1 MEVGNMRWKWSV
13 VVLFC
18 ILSVT
23 WAQVRSEPF
32 AGGSFP
38 SLLSAIKVT
47 GPLDFCGERMPEE
60 DPEVRERLEKELLL
74 TLWNRPQALL
84 WLKRSSRFMPLIEQ
98 TLRDRGMPDDLKYI
112 VVAESAFLSYA
123 GSRKGAI
130 GFWQFTQ
137 ETGRKYGLEINEKID
152 DRRNLLASTRAALSY
167 LRDLREEFGSW
178 TLAAAAYNMG
188 EQGLMAEILEQA
200 TTDYYSLYLP
210 VETQRYIF
218 RILAVKLIF
227 SAPERYGFRL
237 SAADYYPPAEYDR
250 IKLTFR
256 RDTPLRVIAQAAN
269 SSFKAIKDLNPE
281 IRGHYAPQ
289 GTREILVPRGA
300 SVNFDARYQVLL
312 KNWLADQK
320 DRMYVV
326 KQGDSLSS
334 IAERF
339 NVPLAALLI
348 WNRLDLRAPIH
359 PGEELVVHRH
369 QPESPGSEGNGNDGD
384 S

>member
-1 MEVGNMRWKWSV
+1 MEVGGMRWKWSF

-18 ILSVT
+18 VLSVT
-23 WAQVRSEPF
+23 SSQLRSEPLE
-32 AGGSFP
+32 AGFLP
-38 SLLSAIKVT
+38 SLISAVRVT
-47 GPLDFCGERMPEE
+47 EPLDFCGEKMPKE

-74 TLWNRPQALL
+74 TLWNRPQAIL
-84 WLKRSSRFMPLIEQ
+84 WLKRSRRFMPLIEQ
-98 TLRDRGMPDDLKYI
+98 ALRDKGMPDDLKYI
-112 VVAESAFLSYA
+112 VVAESGFLPHA

-137 ETGRKYGLEINEKID
+137 ETGRKYGLQISSEIDE
-152 DRRNLLASTRAALSY
+152 RRNLLASTRAALSY
-167 LRDLREEFGSW
+167 LKDLREEFGSW
-178 TLAAAAYNMG
+178 TLASAAYNMG
-188 EQGLMAEILEQA
+188 EKGLMAEILEQG

-218 RILAVKLIF
+218 RILSIKLIF
-227 SAPERYGFRL
+227 SAPERYGFQL
-237 SAADYYPPAEYDR
+237 SAADYYPPGEYDA

-256 RDTPLRVIAQAAN
+256 EDTPLRIVAQAAN

-289 GTREILVPRGA
+289 GTREILVPRG
-300 SVNFDARYQVLL
+300 SSLNFDDRYQVLL
-312 KNWLADQK
+312 NKWLADRK
-320 DRMYVV
+320 DHTYVV

-339 NVPLAALLI
+339 KVPLAALLI

-359 PGEELVVHRH
+359 PGDELVVHRH
-369 QPESPGSEGNGNDGD
+369 QPESPGIEGNGNDGEP
-384 S
+384 